1 MDNMY
6 EYIIGKVVSIKED
19 YIVLDNNGIGYRI
32 YTSKNSLMNLEIHEK
47 ITMYIY
53 FNLREDGV
61 YLYGFITE
69 EELNMFNL
77 LLLVSKVGPKVGLN
91 ILSTLTPNQIKL
103 AILKNDSNILCNA
116 PGVGKKTASR
126 IILELKD
133 RVDKEDIVED
143 ENIIIDNDEVEI
155 AIDGI
160 MSLGYSRNEVIKV
173 INKID
178 TSKMVTEDIIR
189 EVLKRISKQ

>member
-1 MDNMY
+1 MY

-77 LLLVSKVGPKVGLN
+77 LLLVSKVGP
-91 ILSTLTPNQIKL
+91 
-103 AILKNDSNILCNA
+103 
-116 PGVGKKTASR
+116 R
-126 IILELKD
+126 
-133 RVDKEDIVED
+133 
-143 ENIIIDNDEVEI
+143 
-155 AIDGI
+155 
-160 MSLGYSRNEVIKV
+160 
-173 INKID
+173 
-178 TSKMVTEDIIR
+178 
-189 EVLKRISKQ
+189 

>member
-1 MDNMY
+1 MY